1 MFVMMWD
8 TLQGEKYCEARCV
21 VADPSI
27 AYSIRCVGRLLS
39 VDTAA
44 FYNDSWHGILTIQK

>member
-1 MFVMMWD
+1 MMWD
-8 TLQGEKYCEARCV
+8 ILQGLKYRETRCV

-44 FYNDSWHGILTIQK
+44 FYDGSGHRISTIQK